1 MTFDIEKR
9 HSRQKVPLSQR
20 QGSRGF
26 RLTAELIRVQKD
38 QGYSVVMAKE
48 SIGRPCRW
56 MGDMEGL
63 G

>member
-9 HSRQKVPLSQR
+9 CSRQKVSLSQR

-26 RLTAELIRVQKD
+26 GLAGKLMQVQED

-48 SIGRPCRW
+48 RG
-56 MGDMEGL
+56 GL
-63 G
+63 ADG

>member
-1 MTFDIEKR
+1 MTFDLEKR

-26 RLTAELIRVQKD
+26 RLAGELMQVQKD

-48 SIGRPCRW
+48 TGGLVDGW
-56 MGDMEGL
+56 GNMEGL